1 MQLRPAT
8 RRRHGWLAATCVP
21 FALAVLLASCGGG
34 SPQATPV
41 SPAVSPV
48 ASSVTVDL
56 AQADRLYHEGSF
68 EDAISIYSAAVLRGT
83 AGERHEAL
91 FKLAKVQ
98 YRQGDSKS
106 AVQNVQA
113 ALSDGPTWAD
123 EAALRLL
130 LGMAEF
136 AQNDFKAAHDDLQRY
151 VDLGGPAAAYAE
163 LRLADLA
170 ARNNDPGEAIEG
182 VDRALSAGL
191 PDSASTQARFAL
203 ASYQEQDK
211 DIPSA
216 LATLDGLA
224 TDAATGTDRA
234 EALWRLA
241 DLAQRSGDQQR
252 SVQAL
257 VQLVQLYPSSDRALS
272 ALGAAQA
279 AFAFNTRDRAL
290 VLFRNHQ
297 DADATQAYQAVIQQ
311 SQADAGEAHYYLAI
325 LDERAGTT
333 DTALT
338 EYETAVGLLQS
349 GNTSLLGQV
358 MFDRALLLET
368 LGRLDEAAD
377 SFGAIADAAPT
388 SAQAV
393 DGLFK
398 AGLQRYMEGRPSD
411 AAALWQRYLNAS
423 TDADSLA
430 KGHFWL
436 ARALQST
443 GEDGAAQL
451 SAAAAASPLDY
462 YGLRAAAVLAGE
474 SAFPSPTTVPQ
485 VAPDWTSIEQWLAAW
500 AGLEDVAARE
510 SLFAGGYWTRGLEL
524 LQTGLEKD
532 ADAEFEQVLSQ
543 SDTKPWL
550 LYRLSKAFA
559 DQKLPSFSA
568 RSAGL
573 LALLH
578 GGQPRALLA
587 AANPLEFINLVTKE
601 AGANGFSP
609 LLLLALVRQESL
621 YDPDAVS
628 PADALGLT
636 QVIPSTAAEIAQ
648 QLGETQFKNS
658 DLLRAKVS
666 LRFGAHYLGK
676 QMEGF
681 GGDLPAALAAY
692 NGGAGNAGRWRD
704 TAGGDPDA
712 FLELID
718 FSETRTYVERV
729 LENYARYL
737 YAYGLTDEPSLPLT
751 AR

>member
-21 FALAVLLASCGGG
+21 FALALLLASCGGG

-68 EDAISIYSAAVLRGT
+68 EDAITIYSAAVLRGT
-83 AGERHEAL
+83 TSQRQEAL
-91 FKLAKVQ
+91 FKLAKLQ
-98 YRQGDSKS
+98 YKQGDSKS
-106 AVQNVQA
+106 AAQNVQA
-113 ALSDGPTWAD
+113 LLADGPTPAT
-123 EAALRLL
+123 APPALLL

-136 AQNDFKAAHDDLQRY
+136 AQNDFQAAHDDLQRY
-151 VDLGGPAAAYAE
+151 VDGSGAASAYAE

-170 ARNNDPGEAIEG
+170 ARNNDSEEAITD
-182 VDRALSAGL
+182 VDQALSAGL
-191 PDSASTQARFAL
+191 PGNADAQARFAL

-211 DIPSA
+211 DVPSA

-224 TDAATGTDRA
+224 TDAASGTDRA

-241 DLAQRSGDQQR
+241 DLAQRSGDLQR

-257 VQLVQLYPSSDRALS
+257 VQLVQLYPSADRALS
-272 ALGAAQA
+272 ALGASQA

-290 VLFRNHQ
+290 VLFRHHE
-297 DADATQAYQAVIQQ
+297 DADATQAYQALIQQ

-325 LDERAGTT
+325 LNERAGNTEA
-333 DTALT
+333 ALT

-349 GNTSLLGQV
+349 GNLSLLGQV

-368 LGRLDEAAD
+368 LGRLDDAAD
-377 SFGAIADAAPT
+377 SFAAIADVAPA
-388 SAQAV
+388 SAQAM

-411 AAALWQRYLNAS
+411 AAALWQRYVNAS

-443 GEDGAAQL
+443 GDDGTAQL
-451 SAAAAASPLDY
+451 SEAASASPLDY
-462 YGLRAAAVLAGE
+462 YGLRATAMLAGE
-474 SAFPSPTTVPQ
+474 SAFPSPTTPQ
-485 VAPDWTSIEQWLAAW
+485 AAPDWTSIEQWLATW
-500 AGLEDVAARE
+500 AGPEDVAARE

-524 LQTGLEKD
+524 LQAGIEKD

-543 SDTKPWL
+543 SGTKPWL

-628 PADALGLT
+628 SADASGLT

-704 TAGGDPDA
+704 AAGGDPDA

-737 YAYGLTDEPSLPLT
+737 YAYGLTDEPSLPLA